1 MGCLFSLIP
10 ILIDANNNN
19 INTKP
24 DLSNYNINNTD
35 EFSLNNLFIDVRVVS
50 IYDGD
55 TCTCILPLFNN
66 FYKFN
71 IRLADIDTCE
81 IKSKSIESKNLALNA
96 RKRLCTLISS
106 DFDNIDINISKKD
119 LIIKLNQKCYI
130 IKIKCG
136 SFDKYGRLLGWLYDK
151 NSLPDITI
159 DKSYNHIL
167 IKEHLAY
174 KYEGKTKLTET
185 EQVNILL
192 KN

>member
-66 FYKFN
+66 FYKF
-71 IRLADIDTCE
+71 I
-81 IKSKSIESKNLALNA
+81 
-96 RKRLCTLISS
+96 LINGSWLIPVAPNFNSS
-106 DFDNIDINISKKD
+106 VILVYQI
-119 LIIKLNQKCYI
+119 KCYI
-130 IKIKCG
+130 Y
-136 SFDKYGRLLGWLYDK
+136 F
-151 NSLPDITI
+151 
-159 DKSYNHIL
+159 L
-167 IKEHLAY
+167 I
-174 KYEGKTKLTET
+174 
-185 EQVNILL
+185 II
-192 KN
+192 